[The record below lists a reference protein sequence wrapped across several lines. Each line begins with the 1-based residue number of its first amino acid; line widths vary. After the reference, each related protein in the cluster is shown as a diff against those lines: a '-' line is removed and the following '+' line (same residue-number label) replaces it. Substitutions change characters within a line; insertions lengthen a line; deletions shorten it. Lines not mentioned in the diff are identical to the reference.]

1 MALAAFNSK
10 IKGRLPHR
18 QVAFFSAAAI
28 TLALLAFPAVV
39 RAQANWPYPGH
50 DPGAA
55 RHSPLSQINTKNVS
69 KLQRAWTFHTGDSRN
84 DINSA
89 GAPLVIDDVMYFVGG
104 KSAFALDAD
113 TGRQIW
119 KYETTGTERRG
130 LSYWPGDKQ
139 TPPRL
144 FLGLAGHR
152 MLALDA
158 ATGKPSAGF
167 GDNGIVTGVSPSAA
181 PAIYRDLVITGG
193 NADHTVRAWNA
204 RTGKLV
210 WTFHTKAQPGQ
221 PGYDTWKGDSWQW
234 NHEGMRGTDVWGFI
248 TVDEQHGLVY
258 VPIASP
264 GGPDYYGGM
273 RLGDDLYADCIVAL
287 DAATGKLVWYR
298 QLIHH
303 DLWDYDLAAAPT
315 LFDIR
320 ENGKTVYGVAET
332 TKAGLLFMFDRFTG
346 KPLFG
351 IEERPVPQ
359 EDVPGDQS
367 SPTQPFPLKPPP
379 FTRNSFTAADLY
391 NLTPEHAAFC
401 KQLWDKYNFY
411 SGGPYTPYSTTR
423 MTVIYPGREG
433 GGNWGGLGFDPK
445 LGYLFGMSVFDA
457 GQTGQL
463 VKAPHGNPMGG
474 DYTKD
479 FPFSPDPYKS
489 RFWDPS
495 NGWPCVNPPWSAL
508 YAVNVRTGDIVWN
521 VPLGTVDALA
531 AKGFPNTGTINSGSM
546 IVTAGG
552 LIFVGATNDG
562 RFRAFDART
571 GKTLWTVKL
580 DASAHTLPITYKGRN
595 GKQYVVVEAFG
606 GMGMLMV
613 PNITDDRPGDS
624 VVAYALP

>member
-1 MALAAFNSK
+1 MAHAKLSSKINGRLLGKQAAIFFAAVALASF
-10 IKGRLPHR
+10 
-18 QVAFFSAAAI
+18 V
-28 TLALLAFPAVV
+28 FPVGA

-55 RHSPLSQINTKNVS
+55 RYSPLSQINTNNVS
-69 KLQRAWTFHTGDSRN
+69 KLQLAWTFHTGDPRN
-84 DINSA
+84 DINSE

-104 KSAFALDAD
+104 KSVFALDAD

-139 TPPRL
+139 TAPRL

-152 MLALDA
+152 MMALDA
-158 ATGKPSAGF
+158 KTGKPAANF
-167 GDNGIVTGVSPSAA
+167 GDNGVVTGVSPSAA
-181 PAIYRDLVITGG
+181 PAIYRDFVITGG
-193 NADHTVRAWNA
+193 NADHTVRAWDA

-234 NHEGMRGTDVWGFI
+234 NHEGARGTDVWGFMTI
-248 TVDEQHGLVY
+248 DAEHGMVY
-258 VPIASP
+258 VPIATP

-273 RLGDDLYADCIVAL
+273 RLGDDLYGDCIVAL
-287 DAATGKLVWYR
+287 DANTGKLVWYH

-303 DLWDYDLAAAPT
+303 DLWDYDLGAAPT

-320 ENGKTVYGVAET
+320 EHGKTIYGVAET
-332 TKAGLLFMFDRFTG
+332 TKAGLLFMFDRLTG

-401 KQLWDKYNFY
+401 KQLWDKYKFY
-411 SGGPYTPYSTTR
+411 SDGPYTTYSTTR

-445 LGYLFGMSVFDA
+445 LGYIFGMSVFDA
-457 GQTGQL
+457 GQTGKL
-463 VKAPHGNPMGG
+463 VKAQHSNPMGG

-479 FPFSPDPYKS
+479 FPFGPDPYKS

-580 DASAHTLPITYKGRN
+580 PASAHTLPITYKGRD

-624 VVAYALP
+624 VVAYVLP